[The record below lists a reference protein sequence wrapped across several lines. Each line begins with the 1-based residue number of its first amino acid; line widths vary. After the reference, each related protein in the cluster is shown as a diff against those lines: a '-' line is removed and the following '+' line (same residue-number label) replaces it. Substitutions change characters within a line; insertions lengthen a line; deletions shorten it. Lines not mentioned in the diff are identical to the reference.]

1 MDHDRFVG
9 EIQNR
14 AQLASRGEAI
24 RAIRCTLTTLGE
36 RFQAGEAK
44 DLAAQL
50 PMEVDRF
57 LIEAKS
63 GQRFDYDEFLDRVAD
78 CEGIERPDAARH
90 ARLVVGLVSETVY
103 ASEIQEVLSNLP
115 DEYLDLF
122 ELVDEDVFPK

>member
-1 MDHDRFVG
+1 MKHDQFVG

-14 AQLASRGEAI
+14 AELASRGEAI

-36 RFQAGEAK
+36 RLQPGEAK
-44 DLAAQL
+44 DLAGQL

-57 LIEAKS
+57 LLDAES
-63 GQRFDYDEFLDRVAD
+63 GQRFSYDEYLDRVAD
-78 CEGIERPDAARH
+78 CEGVEHPEAARH

-122 ELVDEDVFPK
+122 ELVDEEVFPK